1 MVSHRRRRTFL
12 TALGLYVFAALFIGY
27 FGVNA
32 FSGDHGLRAQQD
44 LEQQMTAMKEELAQL
59 KAERAHWERRVSLLR
74 ADRIDPDM
82 LDERARAL
90 VGYLDPRDLTMLRA
104 TPRQP

>member
-1 MVSHRRRRTFL
+1 MVSHRRRRTIL

-32 FSGDHGLRAQQD
+32 FTGNHGLRAQAD
-44 LEQQMTAMKEELAQL
+44 LDQQLAAMQQELNGL
-59 KAERAHWERRVSLLR
+59 KAERNDWERRVSLLR
-74 ADRIDPDM
+74 PDRIDPDM

-90 VGYLDPRDLTMLRA
+90 LGLADPRDLTLIIP
-104 TPRQP
+104 PR